1 MPVPSQRQP
10 RHPHSL
16 SQFTGPRK
24 FEHGN
29 SSRKK
34 RQDAPCN
41 LALISATGF
50 LVTFASISSR
60 FRDHKKND
68 RFPDNLNTGYSPSG
82 HVSAF
87 PELGT
92 MPSCLH
98 PFFLHLGP
106 DIVEF
111 ARVVR
116 HDRQVE
122 LTFPPKL
129 ESRRASGSSRRL
141 RARQD
146 YSVKVL
152 ADQFQS
158 RPAEIRRF
166 VRDQLEAERIMF
178 SPR

>member
-16 SQFTGPRK
+16 CQLTGSRR

-41 LALISATGF
+41 LALISASGF
-50 LVTFASISSR
+50 LVTFASICIR
-60 FRDHKKND
+60 FRDHKRID
-68 RFPDNLNTGYSPSG
+68 RLPDNLNKRYSTALWVMYLPPRNL
-82 HVSAF
+82 A
-87 PELGT
+87 P
-92 MPSCLH
+92 CLH

-116 HDRQVE
+116 HERQVE

-129 ESRRASGSSRRL
+129 DPSRVRGSSRRCAPG
-141 RARQD
+141 RTI
-146 YSVKVL
+146 
-152 ADQFQS
+152 
-158 RPAEIRRF
+158 P
-166 VRDQLEAERIMF
+166 
-178 SPR
+178 